1 MSTNPPIKVVIADDQ
16 VIVAEGI
23 SVMLEQQDDFN
34 VLGMATNGE
43 KLLHLLNST
52 QPDIVLLDLNMPVM
66 DGFETCI
73 QIRQKFPAI
82 VVVALTTYDDDKM
95 RQRIKAAGAA
105 GMLLNYTSSQE
116 LANNLRAIFAHG
128 NDGSFTSAESGSKTE
143 IDGQTNKDDT
153 FLLKHKISEREL
165 DVMKLIA
172 KGLNSEA
179 IGKELFLSEHT
190 IKTHRKNILD
200 KLNLKNTAELVS
212 FMHQHKLV

>member
-1 MSTNPPIKVVIADDQ
+1 MQNNPPIKVVIADDQ

-34 VLGMATNGE
+34 VLGIAPNGE

-66 DGFETCI
+66 DGFETCTH
-73 QIRQKFPAI
+73 IRQKFPA
-82 VVVALTTYDDDKM
+82 VVVIALTTYDDDKM

-105 GMLLNYTSSQE
+105 GMLLKYTTSQE
-116 LANNLRAIFAHG
+116 LATNLRAIFAKG
-128 NDGSFTSAESGSKTE
+128 NDGSFTSVESGTKTD
-143 IDGQTNKDDT
+143 IDEQTSKDDS
-153 FLLKHKISEREL
+153 FLLKNKISEREL
-165 DVMKLIA
+165 EVMKLIA

-190 IKTHRKNILD
+190 IKTHRKNILE
-200 KLNLKNTAELVS
+200 KLNLKNTAELVT
-212 FMHQHKLV
+212 FIHQHRLM